1 LEKGDRE
8 KEGVKRVRDGGQK
21 RGEKEKER
29 RREIESGEG

>member
-1 LEKGDRE
+1 MEKGDRE

-21 RGEKEKER
+21 RRGKEKER